1 MPYRRLPSTAR
12 PGVPGARGKSHDRL
26 AELIVDERVRCLL
39 MDPDE
44 LYSQIH
50 KKLETEKQS
59 VTDAFD
65 IMLKEVIDQ
74 SDRVK
79 NHIFAEIDEVEHK
92 VRDHIEGLCRQLQI
106 FNSQADSIQKV

>member
-1 MPYRRLPSTAR
+1 
-12 PGVPGARGKSHDRL
+12 
-26 AELIVDERVRCLL
+26 